1 MLLNL
6 LSRIHRIIRPIIIK
20 GKNNC
25 VSIKTKKRTN
35 FVVRLY
41 GNNNTIEIGNNC
53 RLINSLILI
62 SGDNNHLILDDVA
75 KLDGPI
81 VIRLEGNS
89 SLKIGT
95 NSGSRGVKFYIK
107 DGTLSIGKNYM
118 FSYGITIRNNDSHKV
133 LDING
138 KITNVPGD
146 IIIKDHVWICQDV
159 SIIKGVEIGENS
171 IIGFG
176 SVVTKGC
183 PPNSVLAGNPAKV
196 VKNNINWANK

>member
-6 LSRIHRIIRPIIIK
+6 LSRIHIIIRPIIIK

-95 NSGSRGVKFYIK
+95 NSGIRGVKFYIK
-107 DGTLSIGKNYM
+107 DGTLSIRKNCM

>member
-81 VIRLEGNS
+81 VIHLE
-89 SLKIGT
+89 
-95 NSGSRGVKFYIK
+95 
-107 DGTLSIGKNYM
+107 
-118 FSYGITIRNNDSHKV
+118 
-133 LDING
+133 
-138 KITNVPGD
+138 
-146 IIIKDHVWICQDV
+146 
-159 SIIKGVEIGENS
+159 
-171 IIGFG
+171 
-176 SVVTKGC
+176 
-183 PPNSVLAGNPAKV
+183 
-196 VKNNINWANK
+196 

>member
-1 MLLNL
+1 
-6 LSRIHRIIRPIIIK
+6 
-20 GKNNC
+20 
-25 VSIKTKKRTN
+25 
-35 FVVRLY
+35 
-41 GNNNTIEIGNNC
+41 
-53 RLINSLILI
+53 
-62 SGDNNHLILDDVA
+62 
-75 KLDGPI
+75 
-81 VIRLEGNS
+81 
-89 SLKIGT
+89 
-95 NSGSRGVKFYIK
+95 
-107 DGTLSIGKNYM
+107 M

-196 VKNNINWANK
+196 IRKLELACT

>member
-95 NSGSRGVKFYIK
+95 NSGIRGVKFYIK
-107 DGTLSIGKNYM
+107 DGTLSIGKNCM

-159 SIIKGVEIGENS
+159 SIIKGVEIGEIS